1 MDAVASRTSPI
12 SVGDL
17 SKIEAGKR
25 YSAVTFDDGFEES
38 LRNAMPELQ
47 KRKIPVM
54 VFVPTGCLGLPA
66 PWLNESQ
73 QRTEGGVVLRPDE
86 IKELSQRNLVSF
98 GSHCVSHR
106 PLLTLN
112 DRESK
117 EEISQSKAD
126 LEKIL
131 GKQVETLSFPH
142 GAFERRHADWARQA
156 GYTRVFSI
164 NPELAFAQPNKFVTG
179 RVRVDPTD
187 WPVEFRLKLVGAYR
201 WLPMLL
207 HRTGF

>member
-1 MDAVASRTSPI
+1 
-12 SVGDL
+12 
-17 SKIEAGKR
+17 
-25 YSAVTFDDGFEES
+25 
-38 LRNAMPELQ
+38 MPELR
-47 KRKIPVM
+47 KRRIPVM

-66 PWLNESQ
+66 PWLNESE

-86 IKELSQRNLVSF
+86 IKELNQRNLVSF

-106 PLLTLN
+106 PLPILN

-117 EEISQSKAD
+117 EEISRSKIE
-126 LEKIL
+126 LENIL
-131 GKQVETLSFPH
+131 GERVETLSFPH

-164 NPELAFAQPNKFVTG
+164 SPECAFAQPNKLVTG
-179 RVRVDPTD
+179 RVRVDPAD
-187 WPVEFRLKLVGAYR
+187 WAVEFRLKLLGAYC

-207 HRTGF
+207 QRTNSDDCDG